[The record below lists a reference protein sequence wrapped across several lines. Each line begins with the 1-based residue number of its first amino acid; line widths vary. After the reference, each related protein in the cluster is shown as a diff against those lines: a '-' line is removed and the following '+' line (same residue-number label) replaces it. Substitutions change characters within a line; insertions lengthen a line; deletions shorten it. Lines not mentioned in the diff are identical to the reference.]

1 MITDYCFTK
10 PTIYSP
16 GESITFTFTA
26 FTSSIADV
34 IIITSF
40 WSSFHQTYHL
50 FTRSDNHF
58 HFLSWSMSPVAT
70 NINYKWPFSSFV
82 IINKV
87 TAVLIVLQFAE
98 TQILDFSPNFH
109 RTSFPHKSL
118 REVGN
123 VVNLTENSCRSQILC
138 QFPRLPAASP
148 TLRINQPNINFVEPN
163 KYDRSIRGIYIFW
176 HCQAL
181 QICCYSLSKWTTVTQ
196 NKRAQH
202 HFKNS
207 LTMGWTYRCP
217 HSWVIPYQKW
227 A

>member
-1 MITDYCFTK
+1 MSPSYDYWLLFHQTYHLFTRSDYHFHFFQCQCHHPMITDYRFTK

-40 WSSFHQTYHL
+40 WLSFHQTYHL

-58 HFLSWSMSPVAT
+58 HFLSMSPVTT
-70 NINYKWPFSSFV
+70 NLYYKWPFSSFV

-138 QFPRLPAASP
+138 QFPRLPVASP
-148 TLRINQPNINFVEPN
+148 SPPL
-163 KYDRSIRGIYIFW
+163 
-176 HCQAL
+176 
-181 QICCYSLSKWTTVTQ
+181 LS
-196 NKRAQH
+196 
-202 HFKNS
+202 
-207 LTMGWTYRCP
+207 G
-217 HSWVIPYQKW
+217 
-227 A
+227 